1 MIKRHFVFCGFLYYI
16 AFRKLLLSSDNVF
29 RNELLMPIGSKK
41 LRSGSVPKVMV
52 FLFYIQQS
60 DENFFGAKKV
70 NGCLRMFIITIFGT
84 SGSPWMYIEHLEYI
98 GPMVFAFFVKT
109 SWNRSKVKK
118 EINLWRASEKCSD
131 GISKWKLVCSEDVK
145 AFELPPRWERK
156 LL

>member
-98 GPMVFAFFVKT
+98 GPMVFAFFVT
-109 SWNRSKVKK
+109 ISLNRSKVKK
-118 EINLWRASEKCSD
+118 EINLNSKDIYKRLID
-131 GISKWKLVCSEDVK
+131 IYLMISFIPIIYNS
-145 AFELPPRWERK
+145 R
-156 LL
+156 